1 MSTSTGVGAGT
12 APAGAPSPTGVPS
25 PARPGVP
32 SAAAPRR
39 LSRPRWL
46 DPRIIIGLL
55 LVIASV
61 VVGAKVLGADRQ
73 TTGVWS
79 ASRALAPGTVLAVGD
94 LVNVEVNLGATAGA
108 YVGSADDMTGR
119 ILDRVLSPG
128 ELLPVDAVAAA
139 APDQRLLT
147 IGVAPSDMPAGVTH
161 GSVVDL
167 YLVRGGDA
175 GDPEA
180 TAVRVGTTIT
190 VQSVSG
196 PSSGGLSG
204 AGSSKSQVT
213 VQLPADAAD
222 GLLKQLV
229 TGHVQLLLHV

>member
-12 APAGAPSPTGVPS
+12 ASAGAPSSVRS
-25 PARPGVP
+25 GVP
-32 SAAAPRR
+32 SAPVPRR

-46 DPRIIIGLL
+46 DPRIVIGLL

-61 VVGAKVLGADRQ
+61 VVGAKVIGADRQ

-79 ASRALAPGTVLAVGD
+79 ASRALAARTVLAADD
-94 LVNVEVNLGATAGA
+94 LVSVEVNLGGTAPT
-108 YVGSADDMTGR
+108 YVGSVDDMTGR
-119 ILDRVLSPG
+119 ILDRALSPG
-128 ELLPVDAVAAA
+128 ELLPVGAVAATEQ
-139 APDQRLLT
+139 DQRLLT

-175 GDPEA
+175 GGDEA
-180 TAVRVGTTIT
+180 SAVRVGTAIT

-204 AGSSKSQVT
+204 AGSSESQIT

-222 GLLKQLV
+222 SLLKQLV
-229 TGHVQLLLHV
+229 TGRVQLLLHV